1 MRPPHLSVALLVVVA
16 LSLSG
21 VAAAD
26 SGTVIDHPG
35 DELTLDAVD
44 GEHVH
49 GTTPYATGTLIGVR
63 VQSVGDTHPFLVSK
77 AVRVG
82 ENGSFDV
89 TFDLSELA
97 RLRGGPVKVSV
108 RRDQQTTYEE
118 NATLVTYD
126 MPENSTLTPD
136 IGEADA
142 TAETAASSPATTSD
156 SPSGIEIPG
165 FGVGVGVAALLVAS
179 LVAARGV

>member
-1 MRPPHLSVALLVVVA
+1 MRPPYLIVTLAVVVA

-21 VAAAD
+21 VVAAD
-26 SGTVIDHPG
+26 SGTAIDHAG

-49 GTTPYATGTLIGVR
+49 GTTPFAPGTLIGVR
-63 VQSVGDTHPFLVSK
+63 VKSVGDTHPFLVSK

-89 TFDLSELA
+89 TFDLSEMA
-97 RLRGGPVKVSV
+97 QLRGGPVQVSV
-108 RRDQQTTYEE
+108 RRDQQPIYEE

-136 IGEADA
+136 IRDAA
-142 TAETAASSPATTSD
+142 TAETTSASTATTAD
-156 SPSGIEIPG
+156 SSSGIDVPG
-165 FGVGVGVAALLVAS
+165 FGAGVGVAALLVAS
-179 LVAARGV
+179 FVAARGL